1 MSQSNSLA
9 VAVLKEQAEGERRV
23 ALDPASVKRIA
34 AKGFRVLVQQGAGDA
49 AGFLDEQYSEAEII
63 ANEEEI
69 LHQADILLWIQAPGV
84 QTLTAL
90 KEGALA
96 LGLVFPHRNPGIIE
110 ALNSRNISCCAMELV
125 PRISRAQ
132 GMDVLSSQATVAGYK
147 AVLRAASLSPR
158 LFPMLTTAAGT
169 LRPSN
174 VMIIGAGVAGLQA
187 IATARRLGARVEAYD
202 IRAAAREQV
211 ESLGAKMI
219 DTGVDAEAEGG
230 YARELT
236 DEEKQR
242 QADKLAEHLA
252 KSDAV
257 ISTASIPGRPA
268 PRIISKQMV
277 EGMSPGSVIVD
288 LSAESGGNCELTE
301 PGSTIRHN
309 GVIVDGP
316 LNLASQ
322 AAIHASE
329 MFAKNLLNLL
339 ELMVEE
345 DQLNFSP
352 LRGRD
357 GVRFVSSPE
366 ELAEALATPDR
377 EPAGHA
383 DADGFF
389 HLDPDLPRWQR
400 ILAGS
405 VSGEGESPV

>member
-34 AKGFRVLVQQGAGDA
+34 AKGYRVLLQQGAGDA

-63 ANEEEI
+63 ADKEEI
-69 LHQADILLWIQAPGV
+69 LHQADVLFWIQAPGV

-169 LRPSN
+169 LRPSS

-219 DTGVDAEAEGG
+219 DTGVDAQAEGG

-301 PGSTIRHN
+301 PGSTIRHK
-309 GVIVDGP
+309 GVVVDGP

-345 DQLNFSP
+345 DQLNINREDEVVNGC
-352 LRGRD
+352 LLTHEG
-357 GVRFVSSPE
+357 
-366 ELAEALATPDR
+366 ALVHEQTVK
-377 EPAGHA
+377 
-383 DADGFF
+383 
-389 HLDPDLPRWQR
+389 LL
-400 ILAGS
+400 GS
-405 VSGEGESPV
+405 E

>member
-1 MSQSNSLA
+1 MSQSKSLA

-169 LRPSN
+169 LRPSS

-345 DQLNFSP
+345 DQLKIN
-352 LRGRD
+352 REDEVVD
-357 GVRFVSSPE
+357 GCLLTHE
-366 ELAEALATPDR
+366 GALVHEQTAKLL
-377 EPAGHA
+377 G
-383 DADGFF
+383 
-389 HLDPDLPRWQR
+389 
-400 ILAGS
+400 GS
-405 VSGEGESPV
+405 

>member
-9 VAVLKEQAEGERRV
+9 MAVLKERAEGERRV

-34 AKGFRVLVQQGAGDA
+34 AKGFRVLLQQGAGEA

-84 QTLTAL
+84 HTLTTL

-96 LGLVFPHRNPGIIE
+96 LGLVFPHRNPGIID

-169 LRPSN
+169 LRPSS
-174 VMIIGAGVAGLQA
+174 VIIIGAGVAGLQA

-219 DTGVDAEAEGG
+219 DTGVDAQAEGG

-257 ISTASIPGRPA
+257 ISTASVPGRPA
-268 PRIISKQMV
+268 PLIISKQMV

-309 GVIVDGP
+309 GVVVDGP

-345 DQLNFSP
+345 DQLKINREDEVVNGC
-352 LRGRD
+352 LLTHEG
-357 GVRFVSSPE
+357 
-366 ELAEALATPDR
+366 ALVHEQTAK
-377 EPAGHA
+377 
-383 DADGFF
+383 
-389 HLDPDLPRWQR
+389 LL
-400 ILAGS
+400 GS
-405 VSGEGESPV
+405 E

>member
-9 VAVLKEQAEGERRV
+9 LAVLKEQAKGERRV

-49 AGFLDEQYSEAEII
+49 AGFSDEQYSAAEII
-63 ANEEEI
+63 NNEEEI
-69 LHQADILLWIQAPGV
+69 LRQADILFWIQAPSV
-84 QTLTAL
+84 QTLTLL
-90 KEGALA
+90 KKGALA
-96 LGLVFPHRNPGIIE
+96 LGQVFPHRNPGVIE
-110 ALNSRNISCCAMELV
+110 ALNSRHISCCAMELV

-132 GMDVLSSQATVAGYK
+132 GMDVLSSQATVAGYN

-169 LRPSN
+169 LRPSS
-174 VMIIGAGVAGLQA
+174 VVIIGAGVAGLQA

-219 DTGVDAEAEGG
+219 DTGVNAEAEGG

-236 DEEKQR
+236 EEEKQQ

-268 PRIISKQMV
+268 PQIISKQMV
-277 EGMSPGSVIVD
+277 EGMNPGSVIVD

-345 DQLNFSP
+345 DQLKINREDEVVAGCLLTHEGRLVHEHTAKL
-352 LRGRD
+352 LR
-357 GVRFVSSPE
+357 
-366 ELAEALATPDR
+366 
-377 EPAGHA
+377 A
-383 DADGFF
+383 D
-389 HLDPDLPRWQR
+389 
-400 ILAGS
+400 
-405 VSGEGESPV
+405 

>member
-1 MSQSNSLA
+1 MSLT

-34 AKGFRVLVQQGAGDA
+34 AKGFRVLVQRGAGDA
-49 AGFLDEQYSEAEII
+49 AGFLDGQYSEAEII

-69 LHQADILLWIQAPGV
+69 LHQADILLWIQAPGM
-84 QTLTAL
+84 QTLAAL

-169 LRPSN
+169 LRPSS

-345 DQLNFSP
+345 DQLKIN
-352 LRGRD
+352 REDEVVD
-357 GVRFVSSPE
+357 GCLLTHE
-366 ELAEALATPDR
+366 GALVHEQTAKLL
-377 EPAGHA
+377 G
-383 DADGFF
+383 
-389 HLDPDLPRWQR
+389 
-400 ILAGS
+400 GS
-405 VSGEGESPV
+405 